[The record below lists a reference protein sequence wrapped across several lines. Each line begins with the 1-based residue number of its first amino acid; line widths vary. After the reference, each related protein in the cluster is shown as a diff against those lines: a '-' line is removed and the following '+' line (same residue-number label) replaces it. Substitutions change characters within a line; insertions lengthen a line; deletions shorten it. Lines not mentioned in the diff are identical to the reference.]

1 MWKIKLLVA
10 FLAIAALGIG
20 AANLKEAV
28 DSGEAKEW
36 GQQIAITA
44 SNSAKGLVEGI
55 GQPVAVPALPAAETP
70 QLTKP
75 GAAVPQPGA
84 LYVASAPRPSAGNAS
99 RCADVSA
106 RGYRIDGFRVAN
118 AAGTWR
124 GVLKLAEGR
133 ETRIG
138 YCLDQGKFGVMP

>member
-10 FLAIAALGIG
+10 VLGIAALGIG

-28 DSGEAKEW
+28 DSGEAQQW
-36 GQQIAITA
+36 GQQIATTA
-44 SNSAKGLVEGI
+44 SNTAKGLAEGI
-55 GQPVAVPALPAAETP
+55 GRPAAVPALPAAETP
-70 QLTKP
+70 RLTKP
-75 GAAVPQPGA
+75 GAVVPQAGA
-84 LYVASAPRPSAGNAS
+84 LYVASAPRPDAGNAS

-106 RGYRIDGFRVAN
+106 RGYRIDGFRVAT

-133 ETRIG
+133 ETRVG
-138 YCLDQGKFGVMP
+138 YCLDQ

>member
-36 GQQIAITA
+36 GQQIATTA
-44 SNSAKGLVEGI
+44 SSTAKGLAEGM
-55 GQPVAVPALPAAETP
+55 GQPAAVSALPVAESP
-70 QLTKP
+70 KLTKS
-75 GAAVPQPGA
+75 GTVVAQTGA
-84 LYVASAPRPSAGNAS
+84 LYVASAPRADAGNAS
-99 RCADVSA
+99 RCTDVSA
-106 RGYRIDGFRVAN
+106 RGYRIDGFRVAT

-124 GVLKLAEGR
+124 GVIKLVEGR

-138 YCLDQGKFGVMP
+138 YCLDQ